1 MKRFVFKVAAFL
13 SLQFLVL
20 IALWSGWRNESHYL
34 RGGILKESLTTDTP
48 GPRVLFVGGSNVAF
62 GIRSEFLESIFH
74 RPVINLG
81 LHAGLAKDFILNQAA
96 SAVKEGDIVVVVL
109 EYEHY
114 YGYLPSLDLLTMACL
129 DPSELQHYSLRDWAY
144 LGDQGLCLLS
154 ALANAGL
161 NGWST
166 GAELS
171 SGMMKLDAFNSR
183 ADFVHAEKSKF
194 HSTTND
200 YPPLTF
206 PGLEEII
213 SELNQLNERCVSK
226 GAILYLG
233 YPPMPKEVIARG
245 EDRLVWLDRTLRE
258 RLRFD
263 VLWHP
268 ADMAQDDSAF
278 FDSRYHLTKT
288 GAEENSRR
296 VLHAMSGKVNPE
308 EAEHLSRLA
317 RGSDASSVK

>member
-1 MKRFVFKVAAFL
+1 MKRFVFKVVAFL
-13 SLQFLVL
+13 SLQLLVL
-20 IALWSGWRNESHYL
+20 VALWSGWRNESHYL
-34 RGGILKESLTTDTP
+34 RGGILKESLATNTP

-62 GIRSEFLESIFH
+62 GVRSELLESVFH

-96 SAVKEGDIVVVVL
+96 SAAQQGDIVIVVL

-114 YGYLPSLDLLTMACL
+114 YGYLPSLDLLTIACI

-154 ALANAGL
+154 ALSNAGL

-166 GAELS
+166 GAEPP
-171 SGMMKLDAFNSR
+171 SGTMNLNAFNSR
-183 ADFVHAEKSKF
+183 ADFVHAEKSRF
-194 HSTTND
+194 HSTDND
-200 YPPLTF
+200 YPPLSF

-213 SELNQLNERCVSK
+213 NELNQLNDRCAAK
-226 GAILYLG
+226 GATLYLG
-233 YPPMPKEVIARG
+233 YPPMPKEVVARG
-245 EDRLVWLDRTLRE
+245 EERLDWLDRTLRE

-268 ADMAQDDSAF
+268 SDVSQEDSAF
-278 FDSRYHLTKT
+278 FDSRYHLTNI
-288 GAEENSRR
+288 GAEEHSRR
-296 VLHAMSGKVNPE
+296 ILQAMTGKVSPANE
-308 EAEHLSRLA
+308 NRLSRLA
-317 RGSDASSVK
+317 RVSDASKVR